1 MADAE
6 QSKLEQAAAA
16 NGEQILALLHD
27 PSPQVIRML
36 LGNRNLSEDDVLV
49 IAARKNLPPDVLNM
63 IAKDKRWA
71 ESYPVRLAL
80 AKNPKT
86 PLSVSLSIVRYLR
99 LLDIAEISRSHL
111 LPLAFRHKVE
121 IIIVERIPTMPLG
134 LKKSLAKMAG
144 GNVLLKLLQDPDHEV
159 IALCLNNPRLVESH
173 LYKIISRKETISETI
188 RIIAEHP
195 NWSSRSLIRFALV
208 RNDHTPLMH
217 SGRFLQAMKLMEL
230 RELCADPSL
239 SATIRPLVHRE
250 LGERGEDPEKRVEET
265 IYEIDENDEA
275 VVDEFTVTE
284 GSQDA
289 DDREKEDTG

>member
-86 PLSVSLSIVRYLR
+86 PISVSLSIVRYLR

-188 RIIAEHP
+188 RIIAAHP
-195 NWSSRSLIRFALV
+195 NWSSRSLIRLALV